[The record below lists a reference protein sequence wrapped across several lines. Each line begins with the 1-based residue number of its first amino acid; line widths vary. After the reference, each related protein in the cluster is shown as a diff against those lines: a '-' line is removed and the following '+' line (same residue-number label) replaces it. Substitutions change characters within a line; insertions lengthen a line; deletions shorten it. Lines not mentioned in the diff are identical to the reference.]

1 MQFLE
6 GVLVEQQVFQ
16 MTAFRTQLF
25 GPNDMDTV
33 KKVQSGDKVQPL
45 SAYLEQPAPTVA
57 PLMNFPPFNKELV
70 KTNFL
75 VSRLRLSVRTTSP
88 SLMPGGFGESKSYGS
103 LELLAWF
110 HKDVAQRVDELA
122 FLYTNIRLRQPEEQN
137 DRGPHSSFISAKEI
151 KTVASLVTA
160 QNCSGFGI

>member
-1 MQFLE
+1 
-6 GVLVEQQVFQ
+6 
-16 MTAFRTQLF
+16 
-25 GPNDMDTV
+25 MDTV
-33 KKVQSGDKVQPL
+33 KKVQSGDKVQSL

-110 HKDVAQRVDELA
+110 NKDVAQRVDELA
-122 FLYTNIRLRQPEEQN
+122 FLYTNIRLRHQRNKTTVGRIVPYV
-137 DRGPHSSFISAKEI
+137 SARRVKWWP
-151 KTVASLVTA
+151 TW
-160 QNCSGFGI
+160 